1 MSRSRCIEFLCRPED
16 DGVIAPPVRARTV
29 LPEWFRDLP
38 GTDQAQLSATN
49 NGLTIKRCMPFLDAL
64 GTGWILPLAATVRLQ
79 IRDGGEAVN
88 AGWEF
93 DREMVS
99 NHGAFQVAGN
109 PFAPRPPMKFHNHW
123 TIRTPP
129 GYSCLFVPA
138 LNRPNGV
145 VTVLAGVVDTDTY
158 TSTVHVPFFATG
170 PDGVH
175 TLEKGTPLVQVIP
188 FRRADVG
195 LDEVIRS
202 ETDAEA
208 GTRQWIHRNTLAGS
222 GWYRRSA
229 RAKR

>member
-1 MSRSRCIEFLCRPED
+1 MSRSRSIEFLCRPED

-29 LPEWFRDLP
+29 LPEWFRDLL

-49 NGLTIKRCMPFLDAL
+49 NGLTVKRCMPFLDAL
-64 GTGWILPLAATVRLQ
+64 GMGWILPLAATVRLQ
-79 IRDGGEAVN
+79 ISGGGETVD

-138 LNRPNGV
+138 LNRPNEV
-145 VTVLAGVVDTDTY
+145 ATVLAGVVDTDTY
-158 TSTVHVPFFATG
+158 TSTVHFPFFATG

-202 ETDAEA
+202 ETEGEA
-208 GTRQWIHRNTLAGS
+208 RSRRKIHRNTLAGS